1 MSYEGESL
9 ECPALDDRTGVVLGQ
24 GQQDADTGVEVLG
37 APETPDI
44 LVETAQS
51 KAVSRPAGDVTG
63 SLEEIETVLGHLR
76 YELVIRHDLT
86 QSQS

>member
-1 MSYEGESL
+1 MPVTFVSV
-9 ECPALDDRTGVVLGQ
+9 DVVAASAVAS
-24 GQQDADTGVEVLG
+24 DVSFRAEADTGVEVLG
-37 APETPDI
+37 APETSDI